1 MMNREEETEYL
12 FVYDGSWWLKLT
24 TSDQIIDYARK
35 TNGKYEGAIEMYMR
49 WKKDGKDFEDAVME
63 LAPEERIQLMQN
75 RDFKYL
81 QCAVIQAQKIG
92 GTIFD
97 GFRSLNMEIGAAY
110 LETIREHGAVYINP
124 VGGQT
129 FDVEY
134 SQFCRRK
141 ELVFPEYKRE
151 DIRVKQ
157 FNGGQ
162 HWYAYIGDTQVRN
175 GDQMKWNTHDAAFE
189 AAAALVNT

>member
-1 MMNREEETEYL
+1 MEYL
-12 FVYDGSWWLKLT
+12 FVFSDGGWWLKLT
-24 TSDQIIDYARK
+24 DADQIIDYARK
-35 TNGKYEGAIEMYMR
+35 TDSRYEGALEMYMH
-49 WKKDGKDFEDAVME
+49 WKQEGKDYEDAVME
-63 LAPEERIQLMQN
+63 LPLAERIKLTQD

-81 QCAVIQAQKIG
+81 QCAIIQARKIG
-92 GTIFD
+92 GTILD

-110 LETIREHGAVYINP
+110 LQTIREHGAVYINP
-124 VGGQT
+124 VGGKT
-129 FDVEY
+129 FDVKY
-134 SQFCRRK
+134 TQFCRRK

-189 AAAALVNT
+189 AAAALVNA